1 VLEIL
6 ELTAC
11 FEALVAG
18 EDVTAGK
25 PDPQVFLAAAQRL
38 QTEPSRCIV
47 VEDSPLGI
55 EAARRAGMRSIGV
68 TRKVR
73 LAAADIAV
81 SSLTELPDDPFSSLL
96 KG

>member
-1 VLEIL
+1 
-6 ELTAC
+6 
-11 FEALVAG
+11 
-18 EDVTAGK
+18 
-25 PDPQVFLAAAQRL
+25 
-38 QTEPSRCIV
+38 V

-68 TRKVR
+68 NRKVR